1 MFQKGNLFV
10 CPPVPYMLHF
20 YIYLCGTESMLK
32 NYPETVVLSVLYST
46 GGIVQDIPFC
56 NFTTMYLSLLSG
68 SFYTFLVPEIHETLV
83 TLEISL

>member
-1 MFQKGNLFV
+1 
-10 CPPVPYMLHF
+10 
-20 YIYLCGTESMLK
+20 MLK

-56 NFTTMYLSLLSG
+56 NFTTMYLSLLSSG
-68 SFYTFLVPEIHETLV
+68 SFYAFLVPEIHETLV